1 MKVYKFKTNGSA
13 SSTGVLMR
21 KVVETYYKDM
31 LPYNSCSLLQI
42 FDIIKN
48 LPFRP
53 DPVLTETL
61 MRPAHTMNMRG
72 SGGDCDDKSIA
83 LASWARLFN
92 IPYRFIAI
100 RRPGRKSLHHVAVEL
115 YTHNEWLFCDPTY
128 SFNVI
133 GRKRVEAER
142 LILS

>member
-1 MKVYKFKTNGSA
+1 MKIYNIITDGAAKT
-13 SSTGVLMR
+13 TGALMR

-31 LPYNSCSLLQI
+31 IPYSSCSLLKI

-48 LPFRP
+48 LPYRP
-53 DPVLTETL
+53 DPLTVETL
-61 MRPAHTMNMRG
+61 MRPSHTMNMRG
-72 SGGDCDDKSIA
+72 TGGDCDDKAIA

-100 RRPGRKSLHHVAVEL
+100 RRHGRKSLHHVAVEL
-115 YTHNEWLFCDPTY
+115 YTNNVWLFCDPTY

-133 GRKRVEAER
+133 GRKRDEAER
-142 LILS
+142 LVLS